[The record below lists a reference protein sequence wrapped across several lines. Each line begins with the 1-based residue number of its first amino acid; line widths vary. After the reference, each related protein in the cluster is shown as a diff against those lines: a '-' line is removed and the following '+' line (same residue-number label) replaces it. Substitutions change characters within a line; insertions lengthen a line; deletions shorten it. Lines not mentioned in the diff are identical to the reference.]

1 MAETG
6 RKNVE
11 KNHRKTVMLS
21 LMRLGLTDATQIF
34 MDATAGEALHRTS
47 DGKRGNRL
55 PKSRGSISH
64 DNPSRLR
71 CVACLSPHHG
81 KMERWWVHKSW
92 GSNERAMVR
101 LVGWTWMNIWYGAE
115 HVLDFRSADF
125 EYLSICGRTCF
136 FCSEFL
142 NKMELRITSNRHF
155 FGLICDPRPLSLS
168 TGLEP
173 KLAGPVMMD
182 GVLGRMVSFHVLCP
196 LFLLTLLFWC

>member
-34 MDATAGEALHRTS
+34 MDATEGEALHRTS

-81 KMERWWVHKSW
+81 KMER
-92 GSNERAMVR
+92 
-101 LVGWTWMNIWYGAE
+101 
-115 HVLDFRSADF
+115 
-125 EYLSICGRTCF
+125 
-136 FCSEFL
+136 
-142 NKMELRITSNRHF
+142 
-155 FGLICDPRPLSLS
+155 
-168 TGLEP
+168 
-173 KLAGPVMMD
+173 
-182 GVLGRMVSFHVLCP
+182 
-196 LFLLTLLFWC
+196 